1 MSFTAIDLS
10 KLAAPAVIE
19 SLDFETLLADIREDF
34 VARAPEH
41 AALLDLESEPLTK
54 LMESAAYIAL
64 TLRQRVNN
72 AARAVMLAY
81 ATGTDLDQ
89 LGALFGVERLLVDA
103 GDPQAIPPIPPTYE
117 SNQRMRAR
125 IQISLEGHSTAG
137 PEGAYVF
144 WALTASPDVL
154 DVGIESPAPG
164 EVLVT
169 VLSTDGDGTATAELQ
184 DDVFQVVNADTIR
197 PLTDNVT
204 VQSAT
209 IIPYVLTATLTFYD
223 GPDSTVARQAAEDA
237 ALAYVTDHHRLGH
250 DITRS
255 GLFAALHQPGV
266 QNVVIESP
274 TQDIPVS
281 PTEAAYCAAITVTA
295 GGVDE

>member
-1 MSFTAIDLS
+1 M
-10 KLAAPAVIE
+10 AAPGVIE
-19 SLDFETLLADIREDF
+19 ALDYETLLAAIRADF
-34 VARAPEH
+34 IARAPEH

-81 ATGTDLDQ
+81 ATGSDLDQ

-103 GDPQAIPPIPPTYE
+103 GDATAVPPVPPTYE
-117 SNQRMRAR
+117 TDQRLRQR
-125 IQISLEGHSTAG
+125 IQLSLEGHSTAG
-137 PEGAYVF
+137 PEGAYIF

-154 DVGIESPAPG
+154 DVGIESPNPG

-169 VLSTDGDGTATAELQ
+169 VLSTEGDGTATPELQ
-184 DDVFQVVNADTIR
+184 DAVFQVINSENIR

-204 VQSAT
+204 VQGAT
-209 IIPYVLTATLTFYD
+209 IIPYAVDATLTFYD
-223 GPDSTVARQAAEDA
+223 GPGSSVARQAAEDA
-237 ALAYVTDHHRLGH
+237 ASTYVTEHHLLGH

-255 GLFAALHQPGV
+255 GLFAALHQLGV
-266 QNVVIESP
+266 QNVVIASP
-274 TQDIPVS
+274 AADIPVS
-281 PTEAAYCAAITVTA
+281 STEAAYCSSITVTA